1 MPENLLNEIFAEGIT
16 AEKRRKKF
24 ITFSHDD
31 ENSSPD
37 RIFFFL
43 ILLIFGMGLLAAKL
57 FTLTILEGPRYRQLA
72 AENRLREV
80 KITAARGIIYDRN
93 NNVLVRNIPLF
104 TDERGKQFFEEK
116 PASASGQMRESLTRG
131 YPFGQAFAHV
141 LGYIG
146 EINEEEIV
154 NLSAKY
160 KYAAADLVGKIGIE
174 QSYDTLLRG
183 KDGREVYEVDAL
195 GQIVRVLGRFEPS
208 AGNNLKLTLDAKL
221 QQIAAQELTGKKG
234 AVIAAIPATGEI
246 LTLYSSPSFD
256 PNSFIRGE
264 GVEQILVQEDQPLF
278 NRSIAGLYAP
288 GSTFKIVV
296 ALAGLEHNIITP
308 GTVFEDT
315 GILKVGN
322 FSFGNWY
329 FLQYG
334 KKDGMV
340 DIIKAL
346 QRSNDIFFYKAGE
359 AIGIEKLADFSRKL
373 GIGNT
378 LGIDINGEEVGIMP
392 DPQWAQKVR
401 GSSWFL
407 GNTYHVSIGQGDLL
421 VTPLNVNSWTNL
433 IAGNGRLCKPHL
445 TGAADSAICKDMGLK
460 PASIELVREGM
471 KLACAPGGTGWPLFN
486 FKVINDKLKPDGIDF
501 LHTFESTTSGQK
513 KVEIQTAC
521 KTGTAEFG
529 PSSLRSSGQVK
540 THAWFTVFAPA
551 ANPQISITVLIEG
564 GGEGSTNAAPIAR
577 KMLEEW
583 FGR

>member
-1 MPENLLNEIFAEGIT
+1 MSENVLNEIFAEGIT

-24 ITFSHDD
+24 ISFPHDD
-31 ENSSPD
+31 DNSSPD
-37 RIFFFL
+37 RIIFFL

-57 FTLTILEGPRYRQLA
+57 FTLTILEGSRYRQLA

-93 NNVLVRNIPLF
+93 NNILARNIPLF
-104 TDERGKQFFEEK
+104 TDESGNQFFEEK
-116 PASASGQMRESLTRG
+116 PASISGQMRESLTRG
-131 YPFGQAFAHV
+131 YPFDSDFAHV
-141 LGYIG
+141 LGYTG
-146 EINEEEIV
+146 EINQEEIV
-154 NLSAKY
+154 NLNAKH
-160 KYAAADLVGKIGIE
+160 KYAATDLIGKIGIE

-183 KDGREVYEVDAL
+183 KDGKEVFEVDAL

-221 QQIAAQELTGKKG
+221 QQIAAQEFKGKKG

-256 PNSFIRGE
+256 PNRFIRGE
-264 GVEQILVQEDQPLF
+264 GVEKILIQEDQPLF

-296 ALAGLEHNIITP
+296 ALAGLENNIITP

-315 GILKVGN
+315 GILKVGD

-340 DIIKAL
+340 DIVKAL

-359 AIGIEKLADFSRKL
+359 AIGIEKLADFGRKL

-378 LGIDINGEEVGIMP
+378 LGIDIQGEVAGVMP
-392 DPQWAQKVR
+392 DPEWAQKVR
-401 GSSWFL
+401 ASEWFL

-421 VTPLNVNSWTNL
+421 VTPLYVNFWTNL
-433 IAGNGRLCKPHL
+433 IAGGGKLCRPHLLSNLSDLSNLCKSL
-445 TGAADSAICKDMGLK
+445 EIKKDSL
-460 PASIELVREGM
+460 ELVREGM
-471 KLACAPGGTGWPLFN
+471 KKACENGGTGWPLFN
-486 FKVINDKLKPDGIDF
+486 FQVINDKIKPDGIDF
-501 LHTFESTTSGQK
+501 LDTFESTTSAQK
-513 KVEIQTAC
+513 KVGILTAC

-529 PSSLRSSGQVK
+529 SSAGSGQGK
-540 THAWFTVFAPA
+540 THAWFTVFAPV

-564 GGEGSTNAAPIAR
+564 GGEGSTNAAPIAK